1 MPPPVRCLPLLAV
14 LPLVAACAGTADG
27 PTAPSLVTVAA
38 IGQSGT
44 PPPAADPLPAI
55 PQLGATRFL
64 SFGDSITCGVSGAFP
79 QADIAF
85 DDPTCQPNGSPQ
97 YPQILRGLLQNAT
110 PTQPITVDN
119 EGRPG
124 EEARF
129 ALSRFTGLVSSR
141 RPQGILLLEGIN
153 DLNNDVG
160 VSATVGSLQR
170 MVEVGRVYGATVLIG
185 TMFQTCYTV
194 NPFTGRVRTNSTTL
208 IGPFNSAI
216 RAMAAGRQN
225 VYVVNIDSAFGTGNC
240 GDEVGINLLGEDGL
254 HPSPSGYNRI
264 AQTFGNAIRDI
275 FAVRG
280 AYQ

>member
-1 MPPPVRCLPLLAV
+1 MPPLVRLLPFLLLPLA
-14 LPLVAACAGTADG
+14 AACAGAADG
-27 PTAPSLVTVAA
+27 PTAPSLVTVASVRQD
-38 IGQSGT
+38 GP

-64 SFGDSITCGVSGAFP
+64 AFGDSITCGVSGAFP

-85 DDPTCQPNGSPQ
+85 DDANCQPNGSPQ
-97 YPQILRGLLQNAT
+97 YPQILRTLLQNAT

-129 ALSRFTGLVSSR
+129 ALSRFTGLVAAR
-141 RPQGILLLEGIN
+141 RPQGVLLLEGIN
-153 DLNNDVG
+153 DLNSG
-160 VSATVGSLQR
+160 ISVSATVASLQQ
-170 MVEVGRVYGATVLIG
+170 MVEVGRVYGATVLVG
-185 TMFQTCYTV
+185 TMFQTCYSV
-194 NPFTGRVRTNSTTL
+194 NPYTGRVRPNSTDL
-208 IGPFNSAI
+208 IAPFNSAV

-225 VYVVNIDSAFGTGNC
+225 VYVVNIDSAFGGGNC
-240 GDEVGINLLGEDGL
+240 GDEQGINLLGEDGL

-264 AQTFGNAIRDI
+264 AQTFGTAVRDI